1 MKIKDPFS
9 GFSHLLGLILSII
22 GTIVLVSFSSNS
34 TQVIAFLV
42 FGLSMI
48 FLYASSSI
56 YHLFGHSP
64 EEVDLF
70 RKIDHAMI
78 YILIAG
84 TYTPL
89 CLLALDGLWKTIP
102 IITIWIFAI
111 LGVSTVFFKSFWTK
125 VPRWFATFLYILMGW
140 LSVIIIY
147 PLYLSVGLPLIICLL
162 LGGLFYSIGAVIY
175 AIKKP
180 NIIKGFGFHE
190 IFHILVLLGTITHF
204 IGIYNYLL

>member
-34 TQVIAFLV
+34 TQIIAFLV

-180 NIIKGFGFHE
+180 NIIKEFGFHE